1 MTCNMH
7 TKRRRRPRNYN
18 CFGRARARSRFLRE
32 KERDGFDG
40 FDDFFWDAGLVGT
53 TKVFFSFVFVLLA
66 PVVFVVFFPPLFDER
81 EKKAL

>member
-1 MTCNMH
+1 
-7 TKRRRRPRNYN
+7 
-18 CFGRARARSRFLRE
+18 LRE

-66 PVVFVVFFPPLFDER
+66 GPVVFVVFFPPLFDER